1 MKIYFSNWYGFEY
14 YIGLH
19 FLPDNLGYPEKK
31 GNKEGGLAINFQL
44 YYVKSKNL
52 AKKIGNVMVLSPD
65 SRNMREFFEQEGNH
79 IEGNKIYDVTKL
91 FRPKMIVSMPNNI
104 EYYKAIA
111 SLFEEQQAINILKRL
126 CDVSYYKDNLNLY
139 KNWYGF
145 TSRFYRDNSSSKS
158 ILKNGT
164 KIAMGSYEIN
174 GVIEIALND
183 LGDSFEPFTLSFNK
197 LNDIPREINLI
208 IGKNGLGKTHI
219 LKEVCDVIT
228 GLKSARS
235 KPLFNKL
242 IVVSYS
248 PFESFNTNRELSEL
262 LSVKYGLQNPINI
275 HDNPLSIND
284 YTYIGFRN
292 VEGQFDREWPT
303 SFSAKSILNSI
314 EYDRDVAWWAEGGQG
329 KLKTIFSTLSLS
341 MKFDTIRFKTIKN
354 KNIDVTMSGDKI
366 NFNNEDEEIN
376 YQAGASFLNNGEEIK
391 LSSGQQIY
399 SFMIPSIVSEIQ
411 DETLII
417 IDEPELYLH
426 PALEIGLIEM
436 LKTILKNRKSYAII
450 ATHSS
455 LIAREVQRNC
465 VHVLKEATFGTMID
479 RPNIETYG
487 ESLEEI
493 IGEIFDDYSIKK
505 PYQHEIDDIMDE
517 KLSLNENLDKLSHK
531 IGDEGLVYLASK
543 INSSN

>member
-31 GNKEGGLAINFQL
+31 SNKDGGLAINFQL

-52 AKKIGNVMVLSPD
+52 AKKIGDVMVLSPD
-65 SRNMREFFEQEGNH
+65 SRNMTEFFEQRGVN
-79 IEGNKIYDVTKL
+79 IERNKIFDVTNL
-91 FRPKMIVSMPNNI
+91 FQPRMIVSMPNNI

-111 SLFEEQQAINILKRL
+111 SLFEEQQALNILKSL
-126 CDVSYYKDNLNLY
+126 CDVSYFKDNVNLY
-139 KNWYGF
+139 KEWYGF

-174 GVIEIALND
+174 GVIEVTLDD
-183 LGDSFEPFTLSFNK
+183 LGDSFEPFSLSFNK
-197 LNDIPREINLI
+197 LNDIPRDINLI

-242 IVVSYS
+242 IVVSFS
-248 PFESFNTNRELSEL
+248 PFENFKTNRELSEL
-262 LSVKYGLQNPINI
+262 LSIKYDLQNTINI

-292 VEGQFDREWPT
+292 VEGQFDRDWPI
-303 SFSAKSILNSI
+303 SFSAKSILNAI
-314 EYDRDVAWWAEGGQG
+314 DYDRDVAWWEAEGQG

-366 NFNNEDEEIN
+366 NFNNGEEEIN
-376 YQAGASFLNNGEEIK
+376 YQKGAVFLNGGKELK

-436 LKTILKNRKSYAII
+436 LKNILKQRKSYAII

-455 LIAREVQRNC
+455 LIAREVQSNC

-517 KLSLNENLDKLSHK
+517 KLSLNENLYKLSHK

-543 INSSN
+543 IKNSN

>member
-19 FLPDNLGYPEKK
+19 FLPDNLGYPDKK
-31 GNKEGGLAINFQL
+31 ENKDGGLAINFQL
-44 YYVKSKNL
+44 YYVKAKNL
-52 AKKIGNVMVLSPD
+52 AKKIGDVMVLSPD
-65 SRNMREFFEQEGNH
+65 SRNMRELFEERGIH
-79 IEGNKIYDVTKL
+79 IEKNKIYDVTKL
-91 FRPKMIVSMPNNI
+91 FRPGKVVSMPNNI
-104 EYYKAIA
+104 EYYRAIA
-111 SLFEEQQAINILKRL
+111 SLFEEQQALDVLKSL
-126 CDVSYYKDNLNLY
+126 CDVSYFKENLNLY
-139 KNWYGF
+139 KNWNGF

-174 GVIEIALND
+174 GIIDVTLDD

-197 LNDIPREINLI
+197 LDDIPRDINLI

-228 GLKSARS
+228 GLKPARA

-248 PFESFNTNRELSEL
+248 PFENFKTNRELSEL
-262 LSVKYGLQNPINI
+262 LSLKYGLQNPMNI

-292 VEGQFDREWPT
+292 VEGQFDRDWPI

-329 KLKTIFSTLSLS
+329 KLKNIFSTLSLS

-354 KNIDVTMSGDKI
+354 KSIDVTMSGDKI
-366 NFNNEDEEIN
+366 NFHNEDEEIN
-376 YQAGASFLNNGEEIK
+376 YHAGAVFLNNGKEIK

-411 DETLII
+411 DETLVI

-436 LKTILKNRKSYAII
+436 LKNILKQRKSYAII

-455 LIAREVQRNC
+455 LIAREVQSNC

-493 IGEIFDDYSIKK
+493 IGEVFDDYSIKK
-505 PYQHEIDDIMDE
+505 PYQHEIDVIIDE

-543 INSSN
+543 INDSN